1 MTDRLALIK
10 ARHAEAGGGD
20 GDLAWLVAEVERLR
34 ANMGLCR
41 AQLFKAA
48 SYRGY
53 EGGPLAEP
61 TTERILRLC
70 KEE

>member
-34 ANMGLCR
+34 ADIQTALIHHDKGDIEDV
-41 AQLFKAA
+41 A
-48 SYRGY
+48 SVLDEALNSGKGVYQ
-53 EGGPLAEP
+53 P
-61 TTERILRLC
+61 
-70 KEE
+70 